1 MRFSSSLD
9 QPSVILRAL
18 LWKSHEEYKLWLLMQ
33 GASLV
38 LVLVVPWEFSG
49 IPETKKRDKGD
60 PCSSGLMATLLPFM
74 LLLLSS
80 LPLQRGVKWS
90 GHVWLTCLQW
100 NPTRLAML
108 KVELLETEWFL
119 GWFNLHMGFITLTGF
134 RKLVFV
140 RWYY

>member
-80 LPLQRGVKWS
+80 LPLQLGVKWS
-90 GHVWLTCLQW
+90 GHVWLTCLQ
-100 NPTRLAML
+100 
-108 KVELLETEWFL
+108 
-119 GWFNLHMGFITLTGF
+119 
-134 RKLVFV
+134 
-140 RWYY
+140 